1 MYYIF
6 FQVSESRISEPAIS
20 VNEIPSKKLKFSVN
34 FAALVVWGA
43 VEEASRRFQSLT
55 FVQRAP
61 VSSLTVFLY
70 QIIMQHCFVCK
81 GLTQDL
87 ISSLRSLFP
96 YPSFQH
102 SVSLL
107 GDIPSIVLTYS
118 WYFFRKIKNTCKLS
132 PTIWQLIP
140 FNRPQILWKVR
151 FKSRKLARLEEFL
164 YFRFSRAD
172 CSLGQQLSNEKKEMV
187 VDVVFNRLHPKHY
200 RKSHKIQSY
209 STRSRRK
216 TIESVIQEFL

>member
-1 MYYIF
+1 MVSVKTVYVNPKGGSMYYIF

-34 FAALVVWGA
+34 FAAFVVWGA

-70 QIIMQHCFVCK
+70 QIITQHCFVCK

-107 GDIPSIVLTYS
+107 EDIPFIVLTYS

-132 PTIWQLIP
+132 PTIWQV
-140 FNRPQILWKVR
+140 K
-151 FKSRKLARLEEFL
+151 
-164 YFRFSRAD
+164 
-172 CSLGQQLSNEKKEMV
+172 G
-187 VDVVFNRLHPKHY
+187 
-200 RKSHKIQSY
+200 KIN
-209 STRSRRK
+209 K
-216 TIESVIQEFL
+216 TIRGNWLHLIALKYCGKFDSNRGSWRGWRNFYTSGLVEPTVV